1 MDEQEIL
8 AMQTALG
15 EAQGRLDGLSS
26 QVAFYEEAI
35 GQGVR
40 NPRLAYHAAAFD
52 ALVGSEGTDWG
63 ELRRRYPELFGLRLG
78 SGVGAGLGSDGPPGE
93 GDMNAWIRRAAG
105 RS

>member
-8 AMQTALG
+8 AMQAALG
-15 EAQGRLDGLSS
+15 EAQGRLEGLSS
-26 QVAFYEEAI
+26 QVSFYEEAL

-52 ALVGSEGTDWG
+52 ASVGPEGTDWG

-78 SGVGAGLGSDGPPGE
+78 SGVGAGLASSGEVGE
-93 GDMNAWIRRAAG
+93 GDMNSWIRRAAG